1 MEMKSEVGVCSEDE
15 VGGGVG
21 EGKGDRITRA
31 RMDRNGSGGMRQ
43 SRCDRVDGME
53 VSDSDWSRMY
63 VSEDG
68 VKQVGVYSEAVVGS
82 LRKQVRPG
90 QWVGLDATGA
100 IVS

>member
-43 SRCDRVDGME
+43 SR
-53 VSDSDWSRMY
+53 
-63 VSEDG
+63 
-68 VKQVGVYSEAVVGS
+68 
-82 LRKQVRPG
+82 
-90 QWVGLDATGA
+90 
-100 IVS
+100 